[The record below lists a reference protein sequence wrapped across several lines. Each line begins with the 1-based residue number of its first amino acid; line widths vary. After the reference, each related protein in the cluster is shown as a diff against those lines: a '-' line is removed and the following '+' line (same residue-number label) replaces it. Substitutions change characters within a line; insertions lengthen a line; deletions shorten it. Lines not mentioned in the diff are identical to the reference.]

1 MDNMPMDPVTLTQI
15 VLGSLVSNGI
25 IGTSAPQLASGL
37 ANGLSIYAQTGI
49 TVQSVD
55 TGTLGAGIGT
65 GTGIIVSPAIT
76 ASMIAAFTANGII
89 GSIAIPLA
97 NAVAISFT
105 QAFATA
111 LINTVSAGVGVG
123 SGLVVLVPNPGV
135 SSGIFFAGLTS
146 AGLMGISKIQ
156 LATAVAAGLDQILP
170 SCTGVVV
177 IAGPP
182 SISPGA
188 SVGVGKLS

>member
-1 MDNMPMDPVTLTQI
+1 MDPVTLTQI